1 MIGTEFEAAATARS
15 LRGWTPSRG
24 GAMTRRRATIK
35 AVIGGMAAFALALG
49 GATAAVAAEPT
60 GAITGTVVTSADGA
74 PIPLISVHASNEDF
88 TESGFAVTD
97 ENGEYRM
104 EGLPGGEYT
113 VRFETDGT
121 DFVSEYW
128 NDAADRESAQRVALT
143 EGEGVD
149 GIDAALDL
157 GGSISG
163 RVMRQS
169 DGEPLESVTV
179 RASTPDGSSTASVAT
194 DSDGAYRIPG
204 LRGGDYIVSFTPD
217 DATFSNEYWDDAY
230 DVSMAAPVTVASGE
244 ESAAIDAFLAEAGTI
259 SGKVILA
266 VDGSPVPGWVQAH
279 DPRTSTTVQ
288 ADIAPD
294 GSYAL
299 TVPPGKY
306 EVVFTPSSG
315 RGIAEYWED
324 ALRVEDATAVD
335 VAQGQIV
342 AGIDG
347 VLDSYGVI
355 SGVVE
360 TAGTPSGDALVE
372 AFQGGKP
379 AGMAYTRPDGS
390 YEISLPAGSYTLRAR
405 AQVYDPIYAPQ
416 YFDGVALASQ
426 ATPITL
432 ATSADRAGVDFDLA
446 LGGNIAGTISTA
458 DGSAFSDAR
467 VTVLLQR
474 AGTWHEVASVD
485 SSGAFTFREGPDGS
499 APGGSLPAGTY
510 TVRVEAAGYC
520 TQYYGGVSA
529 LGDAETFTLRAG
541 ESAGGID
548 LDIAVECA
556 EPQPKPTL
564 SLSTGSIRA
573 GKDITVSGTGF
584 APGAT
589 IAFEL
594 RSAPIALG
602 TLTADADGVLRGSLR
617 IPASAPAGT
626 HSLVALSGGAVI
638 ASATLVVTAAAEAS
652 GGAAVTPGPRLAA
665 TGAETPTAIIALG
678 VMLAVLGGL
687 LVRRRRVES

>member
-1 MIGTEFEAAATARS
+1 M
-15 LRGWTPSRG
+15 RG
-24 GAMTRRRATIK
+24 
-35 AVIGGMAAFALALG
+35 
-49 GATAAVAAEPT
+49 
-60 GAITGTVVTSADGA
+60 
-74 PIPLISVHASNEDF
+74 
-88 TESGFAVTD
+88 
-97 ENGEYRM
+97 
-104 EGLPGGEYT
+104 
-113 VRFETDGT
+113 
-121 DFVSEYW
+121 
-128 NDAADRESAQRVALT
+128 
-143 EGEGVD
+143 
-149 GIDAALDL
+149 
-157 GGSISG
+157 
-163 RVMRQS
+163 
-169 DGEPLESVTV
+169 
-179 RASTPDGSSTASVAT
+179 
-194 DSDGAYRIPG
+194 
-204 LRGGDYIVSFTPD
+204 
-217 DATFSNEYWDDAY
+217 
-230 DVSMAAPVTVASGE
+230 
-244 ESAAIDAFLAEAGTI
+244 
-259 SGKVILA
+259 
-266 VDGSPVPGWVQAH
+266 
-279 DPRTSTTVQ
+279 
-288 ADIAPD
+288 
-294 GSYAL
+294 
-299 TVPPGKY
+299 
-306 EVVFTPSSG
+306 
-315 RGIAEYWED
+315 
-324 ALRVEDATAVD
+324 
-335 VAQGQIV
+335 
-342 AGIDG
+342 
-347 VLDSYGVI
+347 
-355 SGVVE
+355 
-360 TAGTPSGDALVE
+360 
-372 AFQGGKP
+372 
-379 AGMAYTRPDGS
+379 
-390 YEISLPAGSYTLRAR
+390 
-405 AQVYDPIYAPQ
+405 
-416 YFDGVALASQ
+416 
-426 ATPITL
+426 
-432 ATSADRAGVDFDLA
+432 
-446 LGGNIAGTISTA
+446 
-458 DGSAFSDAR
+458 

-541 ESAGGID
+541 ETAGGID

-652 GGAAVTPGPRLAA
+652 GGAAVTPAPRLAA